1 LPRGRTSR
9 NLQRTVAGSSG
20 VFSGSGTGIAG
31 SAVVGARA
39 IAMDFAEDY
48 RGSSEIAGRSR
59 HDGQD
64 GGRWVR
70 RRVLRAALGLAG
82 ACAALDFPARAG
94 AAPEE
99 DRGDV
104 AVDDATALLF
114 PDEAPLVPAAGL
126 RDARAVWSRV
136 PPRPDHSAL
145 VYLHGHNGYVTVDA
159 SGRSRVPDWAAGDA
173 AARAGASAKAAA
185 PLAYKLDRL
194 DAGRDGKTPI
204 VLVPEVSTLAQGS
217 FWAKEPAGQYAD
229 PSRLGALLADCLRRL
244 ARLHRPNGRAYLPGG
259 FAFDRVYLAG
269 HSGAGLPLEEAAES
283 SLIRPGAG
291 GVPAD
296 LWLFDCTYWSRV
308 TGFVRFCSR
317 WNEAGRLAGGRRDA
331 SRFVCVYRPRTQTEE
346 VADALR
352 AEVAKALGVAAAT
365 LVVDH
370 SPENFDKSVRPAL
383 QASGALFVRT
393 HLPHDEIPTVFIPAL
408 IGTSAS

>member
-1 LPRGRTSR
+1 MLMDVSGDCRGP
-9 NLQRTVAGSSG
+9 A
-20 VFSGSGTGIAG
+20 
-31 SAVVGARA
+31 
-39 IAMDFAEDY
+39 
-48 RGSSEIAGRSR
+48 EIAGRDLF
-59 HDGQD
+59 DGQD
-64 GGRWVR
+64 VWRSTR

-82 ACAALDFPARAG
+82 VCAALNFTVRAG

-104 AVDDATALLF
+104 PVDDTTALLF
-114 PDEAPLVPAAGL
+114 SAEVPLVPAAGL

-136 PPRPDHSAL
+136 PRRHGRSIL
-145 VYLHGHNGYVTVDA
+145 VYFHGHNGYVTVDA
-159 SGRSRVPDWAAGDA
+159 SGRSRVPDWAAGDD
-173 AARAGASAKAAA
+173 AARAGASSKPAA
-185 PLAYKLDRL
+185 PLVYNLDHL
-194 DAGRDGKTPI
+194 DSGRDGKPPV

-217 FWAKEPAGQYAD
+217 FWAKEPAGQYGD
-229 PSRLGALLADCLRRL
+229 PSRLGALVADCLRHL
-244 ARLHRPNGRAYLPGG
+244 SRLHRPDGRPYLSGG

-269 HSGAGLPLEEAAES
+269 HSGAGLPLEEAAGA

-296 LWLFDCTYWSRV
+296 LWLFDCTYWSRI
-308 TGFVRFCSR
+308 TGFVQFCAR
-317 WNEAGRLAGGRRDA
+317 WKEAGRLAGGRRDT

-352 AEVAKALGVAAAT
+352 AEVAKVLGVAAAT

-383 QASGALFVRT
+383 QASRALFVRT
-393 HLPHDEIPTVFIPAL
+393 HVPHDEIPTFFIPAL
-408 IGTSAS
+408 LGTSAS